1 MVNETEW
8 NGEMNAH
15 ATPAPAL
22 NFRARSL
29 LAFVLE
35 PSEPV
40 VDWFAALDAWL
51 VRSPTF
57 FASKPVI
64 LEMAGI
70 ELSLKEYRDLLSGL
84 ARRHIRVMGVENAR
98 HALVGPH
105 LPPVVTGGRNVN
117 AQAMLEESAPAAS
130 EPPAMET
137 TEKTEKTE
145 KTERTEKT
153 EKLKSLVIDGNV
165 RSGQAIVHPD
175 GDVTIVGR
183 VASGAEIIAGG
194 SVHVYGALQGRVIAG
209 ISGSPSARIFCKE
222 ARAELLCIGGVYIT
236 AEEMKPEVEGRSLEA
251 RLVGEELKLR
261 MLD

>member
-1 MVNETEW
+1 
-8 NGEMNAH
+8 MNAH
-15 ATPAPAL
+15 ATPAQAL

-35 PSEPV
+35 PTQPV

-70 ELSLKEYRDLLSGL
+70 ELGLQEYRNLLSGL
-84 ARRHIRVMGVENAR
+84 ALRHIRVMGVDNAGQS
-98 HALVGPH
+98 LVGPH

-117 AQAMLEESAPAAS
+117 APVTAEESAPAAS
-130 EPPAMET
+130 EPET
-137 TEKTEKTE
+137 TAKIEKAE
-145 KTERTEKT
+145 
-153 EKLKSLVIDGNV
+153 SLIVDGNV
-165 RSGQAIVHPD
+165 RSGQSIMHPD

-183 VASGAEIIAGG
+183 VASGAEIVAGG

-209 ISGSPSARIFCKE
+209 ISGSSSARIFCNE
-222 ARAELLCIGGVYIT
+222 ARAELICIGGVYVT
-236 AEEMKPEVEGRSLEA
+236 AEQMNPEVEGRRLEA
-251 RLVGEELKLR
+251 RLDGDELKLR
-261 MLD
+261 VLD

>member
-1 MVNETEW
+1 
-8 NGEMNAH
+8 MNAH
-15 ATPAPAL
+15 ATPAQAL

-35 PSEPV
+35 PTQPV

-70 ELSLKEYRDLLSGL
+70 DLGLKEYRNLLSGL
-84 ARRHIRVMGVENAR
+84 ALRHIRVMGVENANQ
-98 HALVGPH
+98 ALVGPH

-117 AQAMLEESAPAAS
+117 APVMAEESAPEAS
-130 EPPAMET
+130 EPAT
-137 TEKTEKTE
+137 TAKIEKAE
-145 KTERTEKT
+145 
-153 EKLKSLVIDGNV
+153 SLIVDGNV
-165 RSGQAIVHPD
+165 RSGQSIIHSE

-183 VASGAEIIAGG
+183 VASGAEIVAGG

-209 ISGSPSARIFCKE
+209 ISGSSSARIFCNE
-222 ARAELLCIGGVYIT
+222 ARAELICIGGVYVT
-236 AEEMKPEVEGRSLEA
+236 AEQMNPAVEGRRLEA
-251 RLVGEELKLR
+251 RLDGDELKLR
-261 MLD
+261 VLD